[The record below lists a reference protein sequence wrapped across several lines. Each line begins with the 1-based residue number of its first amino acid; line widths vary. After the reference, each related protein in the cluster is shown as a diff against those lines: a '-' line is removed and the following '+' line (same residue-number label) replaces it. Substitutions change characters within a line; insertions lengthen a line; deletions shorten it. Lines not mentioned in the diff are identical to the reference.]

1 MDNIVGIDLKYG
13 TRVQTPDGEGDAI
26 AVDPGK
32 EEYLVSFSRDDF
44 TPATWVRMSPANG
57 PSVFRMYP
65 KDQLKV
71 VETREKAETRKAK
84 KNA

>member
-1 MDNIVGIDLKYG
+1 MDNTVGIDLKYG
-13 TRVQTPDGEGDAI
+13 TRVLTPDGEGDAI

-32 EEYLVSFSRDDF
+32 GEYLVSFSRDDF
-44 TPATWVRMSPANG
+44 TPAAWVRMSPANG

-65 KDQLKV
+65 KDQLSTV
-71 VETREKAETRKAK
+71 ATRDKLGAGKAK